1 MGRILLL
8 DGVTGAG
15 KSSVLKELQAR
26 LDASSEAAPVSVI
39 FEDETFGEF
48 MEQLRDPDW
57 QRRPTFEA
65 LDRVLRQLEEGL
77 AWSASRSF
85 LVERFHLSYFALF
98 PRWECFERYDVR
110 LAQLGAAHVL
120 LTFPEALIEARSIE
134 RPERAA
140 EGWAQGM
147 AAWYGSHEAA
157 VQAAL
162 RSQRGRL
169 EGLGRTALPFLH
181 IDTREQDWPRY
192 AETILRFWDRSDEQC
207 EGRDLNPHGVTR

>member
-1 MGRILLL
+1 MHRILIL

-26 LDASSEAAPVSVI
+26 LEASSEAASVSVI
-39 FEDETFGEF
+39 LEEETIGDL
-48 MEQLRDPDW
+48 MQQVRDPAW
-57 QRRPTFEA
+57 QRCPTFEA

-77 AWSASRSF
+77 AGSASRAF
-85 LVERFHLSYFALF
+85 LVERFHLTYFALF
-98 PRWECFERYDVR
+98 PRWEHFERYDAR

-120 LTFPEALIEARSIE
+120 LTFPEALIEARSIA

-157 VQAAL
+157 VRAAL
-162 RSQRGRL
+162 SSQRGRW
-169 EGLGRTALPFLH
+169 EALGRTALPFLH

-192 AETILRFWDRSDEQC
+192 AETILRYWDRGEKAS
-207 EGRDLNPHGVTR
+207 T